1 MRNSTSCKCVVG
13 NLETKHQARFQY
25 ANKILVSQKICTYV
39 KQPTDSGCGDGE
51 TDQDS
56 CSGRLTVPAG
66 VPLNT
71 MMLVGCFLC
80 AAQLQTALSMPRPAG
95 LQGRS
100 SPGRGPAAAGDPRA
114 SVGPPACGVSLCPR
128 VRLFSSS
135 TCPRRNRPRRAGW
148 GQALLSLHAPSV
160 GAAPLCWPTRQR
172 AAAARSS
179 RGPRFQPGTSR
190 VVAWTQ
196 ASV

>member
-56 CSGRLTVPAG
+56 CSGRLTVPAV

-71 MMLVGCFLC
+71 MMLVGVSSAQPRSRQPCLC
-80 AAQLQTALSMPRPAG
+80 HVLRGCRGGAVLGEALPQ
-95 LQGRS
+95 QGTPERQWV
-100 SPGRGPAAAGDPRA
+100 P
-114 SVGPPACGVSLCPR
+114 
-128 VRLFSSS
+128 
-135 TCPRRNRPRRAGW
+135 
-148 GQALLSLHAPSV
+148 
-160 GAAPLCWPTRQR
+160 QR
-172 AAAARSS
+172 AAR
-179 RGPRFQPGTSR
+179 PFVPE
-190 VVAWTQ
+190 
-196 ASV
+196 